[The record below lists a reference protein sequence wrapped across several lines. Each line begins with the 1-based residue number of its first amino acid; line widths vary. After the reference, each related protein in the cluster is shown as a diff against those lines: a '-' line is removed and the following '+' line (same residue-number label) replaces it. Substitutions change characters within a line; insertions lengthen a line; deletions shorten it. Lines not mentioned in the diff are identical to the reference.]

1 MTINTGAAASRDHAA
16 YLELVDRLDLATKV
30 RLLTGASSFT
40 LHGEESV
47 GLAPMAFSDG
57 PTGVRGLQ
65 FTGGE
70 HVALF
75 PSATVLASAWSEETA
90 HEVGEMLAEEA
101 ERQQIHVV
109 LGPTI
114 NLHRTALGGRLFE
127 AYSEDPLLTGR
138 LAAAYVRGMQGRG
151 IGACLKHLVANE
163 SETLRNYMDSV
174 VSETALREVYLLP
187 FEIAV
192 QDGAAWSMMAAY
204 NDVNGVA
211 ATEQDHVNNTVVKGE
226 WGWDGLLMSDWF
238 ATKTSAPAA
247 LGGLDLVM
255 PGPDGPWGESLVA
268 DVESGAVDES
278 VIDEHVVRL
287 LRLADR
293 VGALGDASERRV
305 WPAQSLAPDA
315 PARCAQLRR
324 LATDGMVV
332 LRNEGGVL
340 PLATST
346 VGASTV
352 EASTEAA
359 STEATSASSAEW
371 SDESSGE
378 WSEESSGTG
387 TVALIGRHGIDTI
400 CMGGGSATVNPPYQV
415 SIADGLQA
423 ALGDRLEVVDGVEV
437 RDRAV
442 VADAS
447 AITDPRTGR
456 PGLRVA
462 YLDAAGAVMASEH
475 NSASSVVTGWDDV
488 LPRPTE
494 QIVLTARLTG
504 SGPVRLGVLGSGTWT
519 VDLDGERV
527 GSVDLV
533 AEGFDPGESMLRPPV
548 WTVDTDATTTV
559 DEEGAREGALVTAT
573 LTVVRTEPEPGPDGK
588 LSTLSDVIA
597 SGMGMKGLVV
607 SPVPAPSE
615 EVLEAATTAASE
627 AAVAIVVV
635 GLTEEQETE
644 ASDKSTLALPGDQ
657 DEMVSAVAAV
667 APRTVV
673 VVNASTPV
681 LMPWFEEV
689 DAVLVVGLPGQ
700 EGGHAVADAL
710 LGVREP
716 AGRLVTSWPA
726 ADGAA
731 PAWDVV
737 PDGLTLEYGDGTF
750 VGYRGFAA
758 GHAPPPAH
766 WLGAGD
772 GYGAWTYGSVRLLDA
787 GAGAGS
793 DAGAGAPRVEVTVAN
808 SSTHDA
814 REVVQ
819 VYLRPDVD
827 DQPVRLVGFAAV
839 HVSAGSE
846 ASVTVETDARLWRRW
861 DEAADSWGE
870 PLTGGTLLV
879 ARGLGDVQ
887 AELPL
892 P

>member
-1 MTINTGAAASRDHAA
+1 MTATTDHTPTAATPSGRSGDGTTGRDDAA
-16 YLELVDRLDLATKV
+16 YLELVGRLDLATKV
-30 RLLTGASSFT
+30 RLLTGATSFT
-40 LHGEESV
+40 LHGEESI

-57 PTGVRGLQ
+57 PTGVRGLK
-65 FTGGE
+65 FTGGD

-114 NLHRTALGGRLFE
+114 NLHRTPLGGRLFE

-163 SETLRNYMDSV
+163 SETLRNYMNSV

-192 QDGAAWSMMAAY
+192 QDADAWSIMAAY

-211 ATEQDHVNNTVVKGE
+211 ATEQDHVNNAVVKGE

-255 PGPDGPWGESLVA
+255 PGPDGPWGEALVA

-278 VIDEHVVRL
+278 VIDAHVVRL
-287 LRLADR
+287 LRLAER
-293 VGALGDASERRV
+293 VGALGSPAERRV
-305 WPAQSLAPDA
+305 WPAELLAPDA
-315 PARCAQLRR
+315 PARREQLRR

-332 LRNEGGVL
+332 LRNEDGVL
-340 PLATST
+340 PLA
-346 VGASTV
+346 
-352 EASTEAA
+352 
-359 STEATSASSAEW
+359 ATGS
-371 SDESSGE
+371 
-378 WSEESSGTG
+378 
-387 TVALIGRHGIDTI
+387 VALIGRHGVDTI

-415 SIADGLQA
+415 SIADGLEA
-423 ALGDRLEVVDGVEV
+423 AIGDRLTVVDGVEV

-442 VADAS
+442 VAEAN
-447 AITDPRTGR
+447 AITDPETGQ

-462 YLDAAGAVMASEH
+462 YLDADGVVMSSEH
-475 NSASSVVTGWDDV
+475 SSVSSVVTGWDDV
-488 LPRPTE
+488 LPRPTDKV
-494 QIVLTARLTG
+494 VLTARLTG

-533 AEGFDPGESMLRPPV
+533 AEGFDPGESMLKPPV

-559 DEEGAREGALVTAT
+559 DDEGSREGALVTAT
-573 LTVVRTEPEPGPDGK
+573 VTVVRSEPQPGPDGK
-588 LSTLSDVIA
+588 LSTLSHIIA

-607 SPVPAPSE
+607 SPVPADAS
-615 EVLEAATTAASE
+615 EVLESATTAA
-627 AAVAIVVV
+627 ADADLAVVVV

-644 ASDKSTLALPGDQ
+644 ATDKSTLALPGEQ
-657 DEMVSAVAAV
+657 DAMVSAVAA
-667 APRTVV
+667 AARRTVV

-681 LMPWFEEV
+681 LMPWFDEV

-726 ADGAA
+726 ADEAA
-731 PAWDVV
+731 PAWEVV
-737 PDGLTLEYGDGTF
+737 PDGLTLEYTDGTF

-758 GHAPPPAH
+758 GHAPAPAH

-772 GYGAWTYGSVRLLDA
+772 GYGAWTYPSARLVDGGS
-787 GAGAGS
+787 GA
-793 DAGAGAPRVEVTVAN
+793 APSVEVTVAN
-808 SSTHDA
+808 GSVHDS

-819 VYLRPDVD
+819 VYLRPDTD
-827 DQPVRLVGFAAV
+827 DQPVRLVGFAPVQVA
-839 HVSAGSE
+839 AGAE
-846 ASVTVETDARLWRRW
+846 ATVTVGTDARLWRRW
-861 DEAADSWGE
+861 DESANAWGE
-870 PLTGGTLLV
+870 PLSGGTLLV

-892 P
+892 A